1 MLPPAGQQSN
11 YTRWENKAS
20 EQKLPGVGSGKCA
33 KCTRQNTKEQVQ
45 RKTACKA
52 REGCPE
58 RPGSGREEAVTWRLM
73 KLEVVSED
81 VLPSE
86 RLKRLLRLGNFLG
99 SCGHRE
105 DTRLIS
111 TRCFPRS
118 SPRPWP
124 EQPPHPPKKTEEAA
138 RAPTGPADELGYKCT
153 SAPGFLPYG
162 ASQRIK
168 HSLTCHSRSFTCNN
182 EHIFHF

>member
-33 KCTRQNTKEQVQ
+33 KCTRQNTKEQ
-45 RKTACKA
+45 RKTACRA
-52 REGCPE
+52 REGCLE
-58 RPGSGREEAVTWRLM
+58 RPGSGCEEAFTWRLM

-105 DTRLIS
+105 DTRLNC

-118 SPRPWP
+118 SPGLG
-124 EQPPHPPKKTEEAA
+124 QNSPPKTEEAA
-138 RAPTGPADELGYKCT
+138 RTPTGPADELGYKCT
-153 SAPGFLPYG
+153 SAPGILPYG

-168 HSLTCHSRSFTCNN
+168 H
-182 EHIFHF
+182 